1 MGGLVCPETRFASLL
16 IDLRALVQ
24 DVRPADVNVVHF
36 FHLVLDELVYL
47 EVVLSVRV
55 VAVMFSWLS

>member
-1 MGGLVCPETRFASLL
+1 MDLSVLKRGLQACSV
-16 IDLRALVQ
+16 DLRALEQ

-36 FHLVLDELVYL
+36 FHLVLDDLVYL